1 MNDNLTIRRVWTRL
15 SHQFMRSTSLKRLA
29 NGRNIVG
36 CYMVRVRLHIPL
48 HVVTCCCVLLGV
60 VAQSLKPVKLWSKQL
75 LLPTFH
81 LFRDHRSVA
90 QHNGSICTACQTLLG
105 PRTRVQYG
113 LQSIMGCILFT
124 MHYTGK
130 IVGSCCIRL
139 HNTANKGAITVKIV
153 GPTMSGVVASVC
165 T

>member
-1 MNDNLTIRRVWTRL
+1 MISPVLHL
-15 SHQFMRSTSLKRLA
+15 SALQTGATLLD
-29 NGRNIVG
+29 VTW
-36 CYMVRVRLHIPL
+36 CVRLHILL
-48 HVVTCCCVLLGV
+48 HVVTCCCIMLGV
-60 VAQSLKPVKLWSKQL
+60 VAQSLEPVKRWSKQL

-90 QHNGSICTACQTLLG
+90 QHNGSICTARQTLLG
-105 PRTRVQYG
+105 PRTRIQYG
-113 LQSIMGCILFT
+113 LQSIMGCILPT
-124 MHYTGK
+124 MHCTGK

>member
-1 MNDNLTIRRVWTRL
+1 MISPVLHL
-15 SHQFMRSTSLKRLA
+15 SALQTGATLLD
-29 NGRNIVG
+29 VTW
-36 CYMVRVRLHIPL
+36 CVRLHILL
-48 HVVTCCCVLLGV
+48 HVVTCCCIMLGV
-60 VAQSLKPVKLWSKQL
+60 VAQSLKPVKRWSKQL

-81 LFRDHRSVA
+81 LLRDHRSVA
-90 QHNGSICTACQTLLG
+90 QHNGSICTARQTLLG

-113 LQSIMGCILFT
+113 LQSIMGCILPT
-124 MHYTGK
+124 MHCTGK